1 MKPNEFGAK
10 IHELEEALNE
20 RRDEISRTK
29 TSETEV
35 QELLDIQDRVEGF
48 LGDVGE
54 IKSEEEKRDFI
65 RVANKFLLELHRS

>member
-1 MKPNEFGAK
+1 MKKNEFGAK

-35 QELLDIQDRVEGF
+35 QELLAIQKRVESF
-48 LGDVGE
+48 LEAAGKL
-54 IKSEEEKRDFI
+54 KSEEEKPEYILQADEL
-65 RVANKFLLELHRS
+65 LLELHRS